1 MDRTF
6 CSTLDFEVTMNFDFF
21 AGTVWGVFFM
31 AFIQWMR
38 HRKEVKD
45 LRKTIDETRA
55 ELKEIEKRQP

>member
-1 MDRTF
+1 
-6 CSTLDFEVTMNFDFF
+6 MNFDFF
-21 AGTVWGVFFM
+21 AGTVWGIFFM